1 MIKAFKNLA
10 LFSFVLSLL
19 VLPLV
24 TSASVIRSDKEA
36 VINEQEKISENVY
49 LIGGEPKSSG
59 EVNGDVFAL
68 GNNVEITSVINGDV
82 ISAGGILNI
91 KGNVNGDVRVAGGT
105 VNIENNIS
113 GDVVVIGSN
122 ITINE
127 NTKIGGDLILIG
139 GVVHIKNDS
148 QKHVRVISRST
159 IIEGDILSSANI
171 TSEKITI
178 LKGSEIKGEL
188 SYFSPVQA
196 HIEEG
201 ATVSGSANFNKV
213 DSIRENGLVKHTIVS
228 FLNFWMLFRF
238 VTTLIL
244 TFIIVYVFKI
254 FAQKTALHSIT
265 NFWKSLLVGL
275 ATFVFVPVIGI
286 IFLISLILLPVAILL
301 GMIYTGVFIIST
313 AIAGIALGSLLKKTF
328 TKNKNLEVSFN
339 TATIGVI
346 VLTVL
351 QFVTVIGDITRY
363 IFIFAAFGAV
373 WIYLYEKVRWGNS
386 LNN

>member
-1 MIKAFKNLA
+1 MIKAFRNLA
-10 LFSFVLSLL
+10 MFSFILSVLI
-19 VLPLV
+19 VPFV
-24 TSASVIRSDKEA
+24 TSAAVIRSDKEA
-36 VINEQEKISENVY
+36 IVPVEENISGNVY
-49 LIGGEPKSSG
+49 LVGGEPKSLG

-68 GNNVEITSVINGDV
+68 GNDIEVGGVVNGDI
-82 ISAGGILNI
+82 ISAGGNLNI
-91 KGNVNGDVRVAGGT
+91 NAVVNGDVRVSGGT
-105 VNIENNIS
+105 VSVENTIS
-113 GDVVVIGSN
+113 GDVVVFGSN
-122 ITINE
+122 ITIKE
-127 NTKIGGDLILIG
+127 NAKIGGDLILIG
-139 GVVHIKNDS
+139 GVVNLKNDS
-148 QKHVRVISRST
+148 EKHVRVISRST
-159 IIEGDILSSANI
+159 IIEGSILNSANI

-254 FAQKTALHSIT
+254 FAQKTALQSIT
-265 NFWKSLLVGL
+265 SFWKSLLVGL

-286 IFLISLILLPVAILL
+286 VFLISLILLPVAILL

-313 AIAGIALGSLLKKTF
+313 AIAGIALGALLKKTF
-328 TKNKNLEVSFN
+328 TKNKNFEVSFN

-363 IFIFAAFGAV
+363 VFIFAAFGAV